1 MNIIIGLVVITVMLW
16 IISNQIKHNR
26 ELLQELLDK
35 LNEKK

>member
-16 IISNQIKHNR
+16 IISNQIGHNR
-26 ELLQELLDK
+26 DLLKEILDK